1 MQEARRVFA
10 IVGMAGTGKSEVIR
24 YLQKKYRWPKVYI
37 PESLFE
43 ELKKQELELNWKNEK
58 KIREEMRKEH
68 GQNVF
73 VELALPKIKE
83 ELKNSKVVI
92 LESLYG
98 WGECEILKQAYPDY
112 FRLIGVWAS
121 PAIRFERIK
130 NRSYRPIKTFKEF
143 QERDRNEIEV
153 TEKGGPIAI
162 CDYMILNDG
171 SVDDLHREVD
181 RIMMKEGFM
190 EPPNVGDRE

>member
-1 MQEARRVFA
+1 MQEKRKVFA
-10 IVGMAGTGKSEVIR
+10 IVGMAGTGKSEVIK

-37 PESLFE
+37 PEILFE
-43 ELKKQELELNWKNEK
+43 ELKKQNLELNWKNEK

-73 VELALPKIKE
+73 VERSLPKIRE
-83 ELKNSKVVI
+83 ELKSSRVVI

-98 WGECEILKQAYPDY
+98 WGEHEILKKAYPDY
-112 FRLIGVWAS
+112 FTVIGVWAS
-121 PAIRFERIK
+121 PAVRFERIK

-162 CDYMILNDG
+162 ADYMLLNNG
-171 SVDDLHREVD
+171 SIDDIHREID
-181 RIMMKEGFM
+181 RIMIKEGLM
-190 EPPNVGDRE
+190 EQPSVEDRN